1 MDRSQQHPVSGT
13 PDSTGGPRATHR
25 LPHQFD
31 AADEAALAALASRI
45 KTWGRELGFG
55 EVGISDTNLAD
66 AEAGLAAWLHA
77 GWHGE
82 MDYMAK
88 HGMKRARPAELVAG
102 TLRVITARM
111 AYLPAHSPTHLPTS
125 MDAGKGD
132 ESGVAGELARGADDR
147 GRGEQAGEAARVAR
161 AAHAARG
168 EQGGEWA
175 SDEAGEGGYDEADDE
190 AGAQST
196 TLSGKQPAAV
206 PGEPDWRSHEYAR
219 LADPSAAVVSIYAR
233 GRDYHKVMRN
243 RLQQLAERIEAE
255 IGPYGFRVF
264 TDSAP
269 VLEVELAQK
278 AGVGWRG
285 KHTLLLQRD
294 AGSLFFL
301 GEIYI
306 DLPLPTDAQSSPER
320 APQTAGAHCGHCTRC
335 IDACP
340 TGAIVGPYKVDARRC
355 ISYLTI
361 ELKGSI
367 PQDLRPLIG
376 NRVYGCD
383 DCQLVCPWNKFAKAA
398 PVADFD
404 VRHGLDRASLTDLF
418 GWSAEEFDTR
428 MQGSAIRRIGY
439 ECWLRNLAVGMG
451 NALRADP
458 AALAP
463 QARLAIVDALRGRA
477 DDPSP
482 LVREHVQWALEA
494 A

>member
-1 MDRSQQHPVSGT
+1 MNQGQQHPMSD
-13 PDSTGGPRATHR
+13 PHR
-25 LPHQFD
+25 DPHSPLET
-31 AADEAALAALASRI
+31 ANDEAPVTRHHDEAQLAALASRI
-45 KTWGRELGFG
+45 RDWGRELGFG
-55 EVGISDTNLAD
+55 AVGISDIDLSH
-66 AEAGLAAWLHA
+66 AEAGLAAWLDA
-77 GWHGE
+77 GCHGE

-102 TLRVITARM
+102 TRRVISVRM
-111 AYLPAHSPTHLPTS
+111 AYLPASS
-125 MDAGKGD
+125 GARKGY
-132 ESGVAGELARGADDR
+132 ESAVADV
-147 GRGEQAGEAARVAR
+147 Q
-161 AAHAARG
+161 H
-168 EQGGEWA
+168 
-175 SDEAGEGGYDEADDE
+175 
-190 AGAQST
+190 
-196 TLSGKQPAAV
+196 
-206 PGEPDWRSHEYAR
+206 DWRLDERMR
-219 LADPSAAVVSIYAR
+219 LEDPAAAVVSIYAR

-255 IGPYGFRVF
+255 IGPYGYRVF

-278 AGVGWRG
+278 AGTGWRG

-301 GEIYI
+301 GEIFV
-306 DLPLPTDAQSSPER
+306 DVPLPTDADTSPET
-320 APQTAGAHCGHCTRC
+320 APETPGAHCGSCTRC
-335 IDACP
+335 IGACP
-340 TGAIVGPYKVDARRC
+340 TGAIVAPYQVDARRC

-383 DCQLVCPWNKFAKAA
+383 DCQLVCPWNKFAQAA

-404 VRHGLDRASLTDLF
+404 VRHGLDRASLVELF
-418 GWSAEEFDTR
+418 GWSAGDFDTR

-451 NALRADP
+451 NALRA
-458 AALAP
+458 
-463 QARLAIVDALRGRA
+463 ARDTLSADARAAIVDALRQRL

-482 LVREHVQWALEA
+482 LVREHVEWALEA

>member
-1 MDRSQQHPVSGT
+1 VSNA
-13 PDSTGGPRATHR
+13 PATGDEARAER
-25 LPHQFD
+25 QF
-31 AADEAALAALASRI
+31 DEAALHALAQNI

-55 EVGISDTNLAD
+55 AIGISDTDLSA
-66 AEAGLAAWLHA
+66 AEAPLAAWLEA
-77 GWHGE
+77 GCHGE

-102 TLRVITARM
+102 TLRVITARI
-111 AYLPAHSPTHLPTS
+111 AYLPADVLN
-125 MDAGKGD
+125 
-132 ESGVAGELARGADDR
+132 
-147 GRGEQAGEAARVAR
+147 
-161 AAHAARG
+161 
-168 EQGGEWA
+168 
-175 SDEAGEGGYDEADDE
+175 
-190 AGAQST
+190 
-196 TLSGKQPAAV
+196 GKQPESDSSEG
-206 PGEPDWRSHEYAR
+206 PLNQDWRGAEHAR
-219 LADPSAAVVSIYAR
+219 LADPAAAVVSIYAR

-243 RLQQLAERIEAE
+243 RLQHLSEKIQAE
-255 IGPYGFRVF
+255 IGAFGYRVF

-278 AGVGWRG
+278 AGIGWRG

-301 GEIYI
+301 GEIYV
-306 DLPLPTDAQSSPER
+306 DVPLPTDAETSPEV
-320 APQTAGAHCGHCTRC
+320 APETPGSHCGSCSRC

-340 TGAIVGPYKVDARRC
+340 TGAIVGPYKVDARLC

-367 PQDLRPLIG
+367 PVEMRPLIG

-383 DCQLVCPWNKFAKAA
+383 DCQLVCPWNKFAQAA

-404 VRHGLDRASLTDLF
+404 VRHGLDRASLVELF
-418 GWSAEEFDTR
+418 GWNADDFDTR

-439 ECWLRNLAVGMG
+439 ESWLRNLAVGMG
-451 NALRADP
+451 NALRASRD
-458 AALAP
+458 ALSAE
-463 QARLAIVDALRGRA
+463 AREAIVEALRRRA
-477 DDPSP
+477 DDPSA

>member
-1 MDRSQQHPVSGT
+1 MCPVSNA
-13 PDSTGGPRATHR
+13 PATGDEARAER
-25 LPHQFD
+25 QF
-31 AADEAALAALASRI
+31 DEAALHALAQNI

-55 EVGISDTNLAD
+55 AIGISDTDLSA
-66 AEAGLAAWLHA
+66 AEAPLAAWLEA
-77 GWHGE
+77 GCHGE

-102 TLRVITARM
+102 TLRVITARI
-111 AYLPAHSPTHLPTS
+111 AYLPADVLN
-125 MDAGKGD
+125 
-132 ESGVAGELARGADDR
+132 
-147 GRGEQAGEAARVAR
+147 
-161 AAHAARG
+161 
-168 EQGGEWA
+168 
-175 SDEAGEGGYDEADDE
+175 
-190 AGAQST
+190 
-196 TLSGKQPAAV
+196 GKQPESDSSEG
-206 PGEPDWRSHEYAR
+206 PLNQDWRGAEHAR
-219 LADPSAAVVSIYAR
+219 LADPAAAVVSIYAR

-243 RLQQLAERIEAE
+243 RLQHLSEKIQAE
-255 IGPYGFRVF
+255 IGAFGYRVF

-278 AGVGWRG
+278 AGIGWRG

-301 GEIYI
+301 GEIYV
-306 DLPLPTDAQSSPER
+306 DVPLPTDAETSPEV
-320 APQTAGAHCGHCTRC
+320 APETPGSHCGSCSRC

-340 TGAIVGPYKVDARRC
+340 TGAIVGPYKVDARLC

-367 PQDLRPLIG
+367 PVEMRPLIG

-383 DCQLVCPWNKFAKAA
+383 DCQLVCPWNKFAQAA

-404 VRHGLDRASLTDLF
+404 VRHGLDRASLVELF
-418 GWSAEEFDTR
+418 GWSADDFDTR

-439 ECWLRNLAVGMG
+439 ESWLRNLAVGMG
-451 NALRADP
+451 NALRASRD
-458 AALAP
+458 ALSAE
-463 QARLAIVDALRGRA
+463 AREAIVEALRRRA
-477 DDPSP
+477 DDPSA

>member
-1 MDRSQQHPVSGT
+1 MSDP
-13 PDSTGGPRATHR
+13 HR
-25 LPHQFD
+25 DPHSPLET
-31 AADEAALAALASRI
+31 ANDEAPVTRHHDEAQLAALASRI
-45 KTWGRELGFG
+45 RDWGRELGFG
-55 EVGISDTNLAD
+55 AVGISDIDLSH
-66 AEAGLAAWLHA
+66 AEAGLAAWLDA
-77 GWHGE
+77 GCHGE

-102 TLRVITARM
+102 TRRVISVRM
-111 AYLPAHSPTHLPTS
+111 AYLPASS
-125 MDAGKGD
+125 GARKGY
-132 ESGVAGELARGADDR
+132 ESAVADV
-147 GRGEQAGEAARVAR
+147 Q
-161 AAHAARG
+161 H
-168 EQGGEWA
+168 
-175 SDEAGEGGYDEADDE
+175 
-190 AGAQST
+190 
-196 TLSGKQPAAV
+196 
-206 PGEPDWRSHEYAR
+206 DWRLDERMR
-219 LADPSAAVVSIYAR
+219 LEDPAAAVVSIYAR

-255 IGPYGFRVF
+255 IGPYGYRVF

-278 AGVGWRG
+278 AGTGWRG

-301 GEIYI
+301 GEIFV
-306 DLPLPTDAQSSPER
+306 DVPLPTDADTSPET
-320 APQTAGAHCGHCTRC
+320 APETPGAHCGSCTRC
-335 IDACP
+335 IAACP
-340 TGAIVGPYKVDARRC
+340 TGAIVAPYQVDARRC

-383 DCQLVCPWNKFAKAA
+383 DCQLVCPWNKFAQAA

-404 VRHGLDRASLTDLF
+404 VRHGLDRASLVELF
-418 GWSAEEFDTR
+418 GWSAGDFDTR

-451 NALRADP
+451 NALRA
-458 AALAP
+458 
-463 QARLAIVDALRGRA
+463 ARDTLSADARAAIVDALRQRL

-482 LVREHVQWALEA
+482 LVREHVEWALEA